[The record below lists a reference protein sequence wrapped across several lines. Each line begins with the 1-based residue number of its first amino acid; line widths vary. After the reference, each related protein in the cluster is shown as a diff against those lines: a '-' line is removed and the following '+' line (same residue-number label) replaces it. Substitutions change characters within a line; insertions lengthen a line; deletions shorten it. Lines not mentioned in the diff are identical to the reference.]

1 MKQPD
6 NIFNLLPPLEKTRS
20 ISLKQNDVL
29 ITVAGFE
36 ARHLAAAKCLT
47 KGTTGEA
54 IILTYKPNDNRNDFD
69 ELTRELRLRGI
80 RIREANIVKY
90 DRFKPNYFTQ
100 NLKRSLTKIKRL
112 HVILDISA
120 MSKLAILLCLDV
132 CRELNLAVSI
142 HYAEATS
149 YGPPK
154 VAYDKA
160 KVECSINRPSVQIYT
175 GVQGVLRVPR
185 FTSVAMQGQP
195 TAAIAFMSF
204 NEELIQALLNS
215 VYPSR
220 LFLVNGKPPR
230 LKWREEATAWIHE
243 SLLKEWPCVDNPM
256 FKGLPTRT
264 ASTLDYRESFAILR
278 KLYWDLAIDH
288 RVLLA
293 PTGSKMQTIS
303 CFLIAALHPDV
314 HIEYPTP
321 DGFLDLYSEGI
332 GDQWIVNFSPLGTY
346 ILELKKLEKIEK
358 LDVPQLKEN
367 IPKSLLVL

>member
-1 MKQPD
+1 VKHSD
-6 NIFNLLPPLEKTRS
+6 SILKLLPPLEAIKT

-47 KGTTGEA
+47 KKANGEA
-54 IILTYKPNDNRNDFD
+54 IILTYKPYDGRNDFD
-69 ELTRELRLRGI
+69 ELACELRLKGI
-80 RIREANIVKY
+80 RVREVNIVKY
-90 DRFKPNYFTQ
+90 DRFKPNFFTE
-100 NLKRSLTKIKRL
+100 NLKRNLIRL
-112 HVILDISA
+112 RGRRVVLDVSA

-132 CRELNLAVSI
+132 CRELNLPVTV
-142 HYAEATS
+142 HYAEAVS
-149 YGPPK
+149 YGPPRE
-154 VAYDKA
+154 AYEKA
-160 KVECSINRPSVQIYT
+160 KAERSINRPSIQIYT

-185 FTSVAMQGQP
+185 FSSVAMQGQP

-220 LFLVNGKPPR
+220 LFLINGKPPQ

-243 SLLKEWPCVDNPM
+243 SLLKEWLDVDNPIID
-256 FKGLPTRT
+256 GLPART
-264 ASTLDYRESFAILR
+264 ASTLDYRESVAVLR
-278 KLYWDLAIDH
+278 NLYWNLAIDH

-321 DGFLDLYSEGI
+321 EGFLDLYSEGV
-332 GDQWIVNFSPLGTY
+332 GNQWIVNFGPLETY
-346 ILELKKLEKIEK
+346 ILELKKLEKSER
-358 LDVPQLKEN
+358 LDVPQIVET
-367 IPKSLLVL
+367 IPKSLSAP

>member
-1 MKQPD
+1 VKQSD
-6 NIFNLLPPLEKTRS
+6 SILKLLPPLKAVQAM
-20 ISLKQNDVL
+20 SLKQNDVL
-29 ITVAGFE
+29 ITAAGFE

-47 KGTTGEA
+47 KGANGEA

-69 ELTRELRLRGI
+69 KLACELRLKGVRV
-80 RIREANIVKY
+80 REVNIVKY
-90 DRFKPNYFTQ
+90 DRFKPNFFTE
-100 NLKRSLTKIKRL
+100 NLKHSLISVKGR

-132 CRELNLAVSI
+132 CRELNLAVTV
-142 HYAEATS
+142 HYAEAIS
-149 YGPPK
+149 YGPPQE
-154 VAYDKA
+154 AYEKA
-160 KVECSINRPSVQIYT
+160 KAERSINRPSVQIYT

-185 FTSVAMQGQP
+185 FSSVAMQGQP

-204 NEELIQALLNS
+204 NEELIQSLLNS

-220 LFLVNGKPPR
+220 LFLINGKPPR
-230 LKWREEATAWIHE
+230 LKWREKATAWIHE
-243 SLLKEWPCVDNPM
+243 SLLKEWPEVDNPICD
-256 FKGLPTRT
+256 GLPTRT
-264 ASTLDYRESFAILR
+264 ASTLDYRESVAILR
-278 KLYWDLAIDH
+278 TLYWNLAIDH

-332 GDQWIVNFSPLGTY
+332 GGQWFVKFSPLGNY
-346 ILELKKLEKIEK
+346 ISELKKTEKMSR
-358 LDVPQLKEN
+358 LDVPQIVEN
-367 IPKSLLVL
+367 IPKSLLAL